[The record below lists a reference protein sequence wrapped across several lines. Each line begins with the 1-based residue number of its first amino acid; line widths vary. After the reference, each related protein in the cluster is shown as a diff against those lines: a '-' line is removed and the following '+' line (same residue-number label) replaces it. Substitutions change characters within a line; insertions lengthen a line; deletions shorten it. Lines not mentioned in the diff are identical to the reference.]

1 MNNLQLFAEGE
12 GDGSGAGNGNEDGAG
27 AGSGDS
33 GNEMSFDDFLGQAE
47 NRAEFDRRVQKAV
60 NTAVTKAQEK
70 WQALTDD
77 KLSEAE
83 KLAKMTKEEKA
94 EYKTRKLEKELA
106 DLKRQNSLSEMSK
119 TARKMLADEEI
130 NIPDEI
136 LAHLVSE
143 SAEDTKTAV
152 EAFTKM
158 YKDEVQAAVKD
169 ALKGNAPK
177 GGSGGK
183 GAVTKEQILDMLDA
197 GQYKELKEEL
207 GNMYPVDIA
216 ETLEDFEQKP
226 LVMVFRLLAKEEA
239 AETFTYMNSD
249 MREVLIG
256 ALTDSELE
264 EVMEEMYLDDT
275 VDVLEEMPANVV
287 DRLLM
292 VTDEETRAQINQLL
306 QYPEDSA
313 GSIMNVEYI
322 ALRKEMTVEE
332 SILKIR
338 QVGLNRETIYTC
350 YVTEKRKLI
359 GRVDVKEL
367 RSEEHT
373 SELQSTLESRMPSSA

>member
-1 MNNLQLFAEGE
+1 MKYKNNHYRWRIPMMNLQLFAEGE
-12 GDGSGAGNGNEDGAG
+12 GDGSGAGDDGGAG

-94 EYKTRKLEKELA
+94 EYKNRKLEKELA

-130 NIPDEI
+130 NIPDEL

-158 YKDEVQAAVKD
+158 YKDAVQAAVKD
-169 ALKGNAPK
+169 ALKGNTPK

-183 GAVTKEQILDMLDA
+183 GAVTKEQILAVSNPIERQRL
-197 GQYKELKEEL
+197 
-207 GNMYPVDIA
+207 IA
-216 ETLEDFEQKP
+216 E
-226 LVMVFRLLAKEEA
+226 
-239 AETFTYMNSD
+239 N
-249 MREVLIG
+249 
-256 ALTDSELE
+256 
-264 EVMEEMYLDDT
+264 
-275 VDVLEEMPANVV
+275 
-287 DRLLM
+287 
-292 VTDEETRAQINQLL
+292 
-306 QYPEDSA
+306 
-313 GSIMNVEYI
+313 I
-322 ALRKEMTVEE
+322 ALF
-332 SILKIR
+332 
-338 QVGLNRETIYTC
+338 Q
-350 YVTEKRKLI
+350 
-359 GRVDVKEL
+359 
-367 RSEEHT
+367 
-373 SELQSTLESRMPSSA
+373 

>member
-1 MNNLQLFAEGE
+1 MRKKYLNCKIPMNLQIFAEG
-12 GDGSGAGNGNEDGAG
+12 GAGDGAG
-27 AGSGDS
+27 AEG
-33 GNEMSFDDFLGQAE
+33 GNGGGAGAEEQGGAAPQSFDDFLQREGNQ
-47 NRAEFDRRVQKAV
+47 AEFDRRVQKAIE
-60 NTAVTKAQEK
+60 TAVTKAQEK

-158 YKDEVQAAVKD
+158 YKDAVQAAVKD

-183 GAVTKEQILDMLDA
+183 GAVTKEQILAVSNPIERQRL
-197 GQYKELKEEL
+197 
-207 GNMYPVDIA
+207 IA
-216 ETLEDFEQKP
+216 E
-226 LVMVFRLLAKEEA
+226 
-239 AETFTYMNSD
+239 N
-249 MREVLIG
+249 
-256 ALTDSELE
+256 
-264 EVMEEMYLDDT
+264 
-275 VDVLEEMPANVV
+275 
-287 DRLLM
+287 
-292 VTDEETRAQINQLL
+292 
-306 QYPEDSA
+306 
-313 GSIMNVEYI
+313 I
-322 ALRKEMTVEE
+322 ALF
-332 SILKIR
+332 
-338 QVGLNRETIYTC
+338 Q
-350 YVTEKRKLI
+350 
-359 GRVDVKEL
+359 
-367 RSEEHT
+367 
-373 SELQSTLESRMPSSA
+373 

>member
-1 MNNLQLFAEGE
+1 MKYKNNHYRWRIPMMNLQLFAEGE
-12 GDGSGAGNGNEDGAG
+12 GDGSGVGDDGGAG
-27 AGSGDS
+27 AGSGDG

-94 EYKTRKLEKELA
+94 EYKNRKLEKELA

-130 NIPDEI
+130 NIPDEL

-158 YKDEVQAAVKD
+158 YKDAVQAAVKD
-169 ALKGNAPK
+169 ALKGNTPK

-183 GAVTKEQILDMLDA
+183 GAVTKEQILAVSNPIERQRL
-197 GQYKELKEEL
+197 
-207 GNMYPVDIA
+207 IA
-216 ETLEDFEQKP
+216 E
-226 LVMVFRLLAKEEA
+226 
-239 AETFTYMNSD
+239 N
-249 MREVLIG
+249 
-256 ALTDSELE
+256 
-264 EVMEEMYLDDT
+264 
-275 VDVLEEMPANVV
+275 
-287 DRLLM
+287 
-292 VTDEETRAQINQLL
+292 
-306 QYPEDSA
+306 
-313 GSIMNVEYI
+313 I
-322 ALRKEMTVEE
+322 ALF
-332 SILKIR
+332 
-338 QVGLNRETIYTC
+338 Q
-350 YVTEKRKLI
+350 
-359 GRVDVKEL
+359 
-367 RSEEHT
+367 
-373 SELQSTLESRMPSSA
+373 